1 MDDEVRRKR
10 YWFNE
15 PWQDADSGRRLA
27 AMELGSQ
34 IIFVDRSAVKFDGNG
49 WVKDERYQ
57 IEAAGET
64 EADRFLEG
72 LNETAAAADRR

>member
-1 MDDEVRRKR
+1 MNDDIRLKR

-49 WVKDERYQ
+49 WVKDELYGFDL
-57 IEAAGET
+57 ANET
-64 EADRFLEG
+64 EANRFLAECI
-72 LNETAAAADRR
+72 ETAKRIN